1 MSFVD
6 GLLERVPQPVRA
18 FATKYTEL
26 IKFLMVGGTTFVVT
40 TVLFYV
46 LKLTIL
52 STKPVTANVI
62 AVLVATILSYVL
74 NREWAFQERGGREG
88 THEALLFFLISG
100 IGLAINQIP
109 LWMSSYVFDLRTPNV
124 SLTTENIADFISG
137 MVLGTL
143 LATVFRWWAFRRF
156 VFPEQ
161 MEELRREIVD
171 VERSLLHEETAVGPD
186 QERLQP

>member
-6 GLLERVPQPVRA
+6 GLMERVPQPVRA

-74 NREWAFQERGGREG
+74 NREWAFQERGGRES

-109 LWMSSYVFDLRTPNV
+109 LWISSYVFDLRTPDV

-137 MVLGTL
+137 MILGTL

-171 VERSLLHEETAVGPD
+171 VERVLLHEETTLGPD
-186 QERLQP
+186 QERLKP